1 MGVLQSST
9 SNLPPTIGGQHPRA
23 HHCGRRIGT
32 RGSLASSPRNSVPH
46 FVPSPALPDLSLIQR
61 AIAGDPN
68 APEQL
73 FKGHAV
79 KLYRT
84 AFRVL
89 RNKEDAEDALQD
101 GWLRAWIN
109 LKSFEGLSSF
119 STWLTQIVINS
130 ALMILRKKRNVRE
143 VSMDA
148 LGETDKVSLTDQIP
162 DASSNPEQRYVEC
175 ERKKILNQA
184 ICGLRPG
191 IRAVVE
197 FGQLQELSV
206 KETARGFG
214 VSVGAAKGRLFRARA
229 ALRKSAALRAIAK
242 ATAEPAA

>member
-1 MGVLQSST
+1 MSVLGSSIFNLRPT
-9 SNLPPTIGGQHPRA
+9 SGGRHSRG
-23 HHCGRRIGT
+23 HHRGRRIGT
-32 RGSLASSPRNSVPH
+32 RDSLASSQRNSVLH
-46 FVPSPALPDLSLIQR
+46 FAPSPALPDLSLIQR
-61 AIAGDPN
+61 AIAGDPK
-68 APEQL
+68 AQEQL
-73 FKGHAV
+73 FKGHAA

-84 AFRVL
+84 AFGVL

-101 GWLRAWIN
+101 CWLRTWTN
-109 LKSFEGLSSF
+109 LKSFEGRSSF

-130 ALMILRKKRNVRE
+130 ALMILRKKRSVRE

-148 LGETDKVSLTDQIP
+148 LGETDNVSLIDQIP
-162 DASSNPEQRYVEC
+162 AASPNPEQSFVEG

-191 IRAVVE
+191 IQAVVQ
-197 FGQLQELSV
+197 FRQLQELSL
-206 KETARGFG
+206 KETARGLG
-214 VSVGAAKGRLFRARA
+214 ISVEAAKGRLFRARV